1 MRENSQSVSVY
12 RVILLLAIM
21 LGAISVGIYF
31 GGHPASLPAPVRDL
45 LVDDQVAVQ
54 AEALD
59 AIERRF
65 YKPVNGNRVEAGA
78 LDGMVAS
85 LDDRFSMY
93 LDKKHYTLV
102 QESTSGKF
110 SGVGLVVSDNRRGLY
125 VSEVYEGSPAE
136 KSGIKS
142 GDVIV
147 AVNGRSTVH
156 EKSELVVAKIR
167 GKVGTKVRLSY
178 IGRSGRRRSVLIERA
193 TIDVP
198 LTESRLITRNGKK
211 LGVVSL
217 SKFSDGAAA
226 DIAAQ
231 IKKLRKRGTEG
242 MVLDL
247 QGNPGGLL
255 RESIAVASLFI
266 KDGVIV
272 STKGRSQKK
281 KTYYATGK
289 VVLGKEP
296 LVLLVDGHSASASEI
311 VAGALKDRGR
321 ATVVGAR
328 TYGKGAVQVLMP
340 LTNGGALDLT
350 VERYFTPDGF
360 DLSGKGVKPNL
371 VLPKRASE
379 KKKLDVA
386 LSVLSKKIQR

>member
-21 LGAISVGIYF
+21 LGAVTIGIYF

-78 LDGMVAS
+78 LEGMVES
-85 LDDRFSMY
+85 LDDRFSLY
-93 LDKKHYTLV
+93 LDKRHYELV
-102 QESTSGKF
+102 QEGTSGKF

-198 LTESRLITRNGKK
+198 LTESRLITRNSKK

-231 IKKLRKRGTEG
+231 MKKLRKRGMEG

-379 KKKLDVA
+379 KKKLNVA
-386 LSVLSKKIQR
+386 LSVLDKEIK